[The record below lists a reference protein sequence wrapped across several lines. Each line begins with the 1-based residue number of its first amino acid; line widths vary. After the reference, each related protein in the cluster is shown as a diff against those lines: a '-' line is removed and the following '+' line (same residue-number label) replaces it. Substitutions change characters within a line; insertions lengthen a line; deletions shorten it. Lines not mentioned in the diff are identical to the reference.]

1 MVALLIG
8 ARGTLSARSEEIL
21 SFACDA
27 RSLIVS
33 SGENL
38 RGSILLFLERRY
50 LREDREV
57 R

>member
-1 MVALLIG
+1 MALLIG